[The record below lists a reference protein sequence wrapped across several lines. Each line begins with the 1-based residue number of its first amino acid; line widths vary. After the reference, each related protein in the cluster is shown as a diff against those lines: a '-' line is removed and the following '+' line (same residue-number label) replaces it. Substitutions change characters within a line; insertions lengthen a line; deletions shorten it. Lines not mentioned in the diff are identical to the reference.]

1 MTNKILTREETR
13 DLLKV
18 SLGTLVNWDKNNI
31 LKPKRI
37 GRRNYYYESDIQQ
50 ALEAGSSISG

>member
-1 MTNKILTREETR
+1 MENKIYTREETR
-13 DLLKV
+13 KLLKV

-37 GRRNYYYESDIQQ
+37 GRRNYYYESDIRE
-50 ALEAGSSISG
+50 ALENTVSNN

>member
-1 MTNKILTREETR
+1 MNSKIYTREETK

-18 SLGTLVNWDKNNI
+18 SLGTLNNWDKNNI

-37 GRRNYYYESDIQQ
+37 GRRNYYYESDIKQ
-50 ALEAGSSISG
+50 ALEMGSSN

>member
-1 MTNKILTREETR
+1 MTSKILTREETKE
-13 DLLKV
+13 LLKV
-18 SLGTLVNWDKNNI
+18 SLGTLINWEKNGI

-50 ALEAGSSISG
+50 ALEKGSSV